1 MCRND
6 SEIFRLKGIDLFKV
20 EEVGDSLEDG
30 EARAR
35 QNRGKMSFLHCLL
48 STKRHFMKSATD
60 MFVFF

>member
-30 EARAR
+30 EPPTDTTDNNDKLKLRLR
-35 QNRGKMSFLHCLL
+35 LCTVRLL
-48 STKRHFMKSATD
+48 GTK
-60 MFVFF
+60 

>member
-30 EARAR
+30 EAPIDTTDNDDKLKCSETNNGNYRA
-35 QNRGKMSFLHCLL
+35 SL
-48 STKRHFMKSATD
+48 D
-60 MFVFF
+60 